1 LPLLL
6 VAVWYAADE
15 LGSRSE
21 GSATEGSARL
31 LGSPPARL
39 ALLLLLLTGAL
50 LQLYRHPPVV
60 RDWRQRVLA
69 SWRDPFSETWHWG
82 VQIAVWID
90 HHVPPHSVVAFGQMG
105 RVPYYL
111 ARQGHDVV
119 FLDTLGLVDRQISR
133 IYRFDGK
140 LADLLQEMRAGR
152 TLAQALEVGRRK
164 RAQRVATSILA
175 RRPDFILIETA
186 LEDYRMMKALVENH
200 EFKRAYREIDALP
213 HGGPPY
219 VRIYARAENPRK
231 DPRDGRDTKDK
242 KY

>member
-1 LPLLL
+1 
-6 VAVWYAADE
+6 VAVWYAVDR

-21 GSATEGSARL
+21 GRARL

-50 LQLYRHPPVV
+50 LQLYRHPPVIHG
-60 RDWRQRVLA
+60 WRQRVLA

-82 VQIAVWID
+82 VQIAFWVD
-90 HHVPPHSVVAFGQMG
+90 RHVPPHSVVAFGQMG

-140 LADLLQEMRAGR
+140 LADLFREMRAGK
-152 TLAQALEVGRRK
+152 TLAQALETGRRQ
-164 RAQRVATSILA
+164 RAQSVAASILA
-175 RRPDFILIETA
+175 RSPDFILIETS
-186 LEDYRMMKALVENH
+186 LEDYRMMKALLENP
-200 EFKRAYREIDALP
+200 EFKMVYREIDGLP
-213 HGGPPY
+213 HGGPPS